1 MAIVHEAEQ
10 DTDKSRALALQPTIK
25 DAPLTDRNEPAEAR
39 RWVEDAL
46 EDDEVR
52 EALKLLHAR
61 DASRG

>member
-1 MAIVHEAEQ
+1 MEIVHEAEQ
-10 DTDKSRALALQPTIK
+10 DTDKSRVPALQPTIR
-25 DAPLTDRNEPAEAR
+25 DAPATDGKETAGAR
-39 RWVEDAL
+39 RWVENAL